1 MPIVI
6 NPEQDNEDSGVMGDG
21 SQNNQEPTNISGAES
36 STVQSDSPSAGN
48 QTQKK
53 QKGSGFTNVQKYT
66 EANQGAAQKIAGAAT
81 GNIQNQA
88 NAIGQQVQKQR
99 QSFTDQVNQ
108 NRQRIQSAQQFGQQA
123 IQKASSAIDQGDIQK
138 QQDELNARIAQ
149 TQSAPTQDYQSS
161 IQQTQQDLNKA
172 NEAYNIAE
180 QNRNKAISD
189 INKQQDLANQYKAA
203 ASEPIQV
210 SGPNI
215 NTYSTPNYRAQQD
228 YEQAQINLNNQV
240 ANRESLDQPVYQ
252 NLQQKQAAE
261 QQLEQLNYNQRLAA
275 RRDLLQTELSNL
287 QQKAAANIPLTED
300 EVTRFRNI
308 LTEKEVYDNI
318 AYNDLGSENKAQ
330 QLSAQTAKLGSE
342 QGRRELLRQTFS
354 SVPSREYTRGQSAL
368 DQLLLQ
374 TDRPVAEQFI
384 TQGKQ
389 LGLSALEQAQEARRQ
404 SLREMAGLSTD
415 ASNLRSGLQ
424 SGVTKSQEDLTKQ
437 LDTTQLSGEGSYLAK
452 LKQAYDQGLLSQ
464 DQAKTLGLNNGQAYG
479 VNIGSKLADYKDLAT
494 RESIA
499 SKSDLAK
506 ASQLAKLAGQPE
518 QTIFANPNLIGQM
531 SEAEKARINEIQG
544 SIYDAKKLY
553 EGNEANLLAAQN
565 NALGE
570 GTNWG
575 GFDQATADRSA
586 GLISSAT
593 QAAKDGQI
601 SREELIALMNSPQA
615 KGIGDLSRYTGAN
628 KNLIDLQNQMLQ
640 NRLQVEGSTDAL
652 TARQRQVASNQE
664 QQRRDILNAIG
675 AASSDYVNTLGGKEL
690 GTLSKAQVDQINRQN
705 ALMKSANPNA
715 VINQQPMPKS
725 NLIEAYNRIT
735 GRNLIPE
742 V

>member
-36 STVQSDSPSAGN
+36 STVQSDSPAAGN

-66 EANQGAAQKIAGAAT
+66 EANQGSAQKIAGAAT

-464 DQAKTLGLNNGQAYG
+464 DQAKTLGLTSGQAYG